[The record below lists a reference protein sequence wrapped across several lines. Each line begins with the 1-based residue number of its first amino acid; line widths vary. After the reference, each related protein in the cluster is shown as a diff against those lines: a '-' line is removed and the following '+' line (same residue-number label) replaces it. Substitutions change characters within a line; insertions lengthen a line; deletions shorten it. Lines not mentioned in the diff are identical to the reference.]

1 MLQFNPAT
9 TALVLID
16 LQQGILPYA
25 VAPCDGETLV
35 GRAVRLAEAFRAR
48 ALPVVLVR
56 VGWSSGGGDA
66 LRQPVDKPSAVHTL
80 PDNWWRYPAALSPQP
95 QDIQVI
101 KHQWGAFYGT
111 DLDLQLRRRGIDT
124 LVLGGIA
131 TNIGVESTARDAWE
145 RGYGL
150 LLAEDLCAAADEV
163 QHRHSLRYIFP
174 RIARV
179 IQSDAVLAALAA
191 GEYSE
196 AKSVC
201 PAGEPD
207 PGQRFGALGVGKGV

>member
-1 MLQFNPAT
+1 MMLQFNPAT

-16 LQQGILPYA
+16 LQQGILPVA
-25 VAPCDGETLV
+25 AAPCEGETV
-35 GRAVRLAEAFRAR
+35 VRRAVRLAEAFRAR

-56 VGWSSGGGDA
+56 VGWSPDGGDA
-66 LRQPVDKPSAVHTL
+66 LRQPVDQPSPARAL
-80 PDNWWRYPAALSPQP
+80 PDNWWHYPTSLQPHP

-124 LVLGGIA
+124 LVLGGIS
-131 TNIGVESTARDAWE
+131 TNIGVESTARSAWE
-145 RGYGL
+145 HGYGL

-163 QHRHSLRYIFP
+163 QHRHSLQYIFP

-179 IQSDAVLAALAA
+179 TQSDAILAALAA
-191 GEYSE
+191 NG
-196 AKSVC
+196 
-201 PAGEPD
+201 
-207 PGQRFGALGVGKGV
+207 